1 VNGLRQALRIVVA
14 GVLASLP
21 VGAHAQT
28 VDPPLRHLQ
37 IAAGGG
43 FLGGVSL
50 GTASADLRSG
60 GTATPYPLF
69 DTSTR
74 LESAPVF
81 ELRASVDLTR
91 RYGVEAHA
99 LFGHPEL
106 RTRVSDDVE
115 GAPGITAV
123 ERLDHYLLDGG
134 VVIQLPELALG
145 GVQPFA
151 TAGAG
156 YLRQLHEGLA
166 LTEEGHL
173 YYVGAGVR
181 RVLVTR
187 PRGLVRG
194 VGVRGDVRVNVL
206 FAGISVTDDT
216 RRQVAAGASLFVIF

>member
-1 VNGLRQALRIVVA
+1 MVAAA
-14 GVLASLP
+14 GVLASVP
-21 VGAHAQT
+21 MCAYAQT

-37 IAAGGG
+37 VTVGAG

-60 GTATPYPLF
+60 ATATPYTLF

-74 LESAPVF
+74 LEGAPVL
-81 ELRASVDLTR
+81 ELRAGVDVTR
-91 RYGVEAHA
+91 RFGIEAHA
-99 LFGHPEL
+99 LLGHPEL

-134 VVIQLPELALG
+134 VVVQLPELAIS

-156 YLRQLHEGLA
+156 YLRQLHEGLS

-181 RVLVTR
+181 RVLMTR
-187 PRGLVRG
+187 PRGFLRG
-194 VGVRGDVRVNVL
+194 VGVRGDVRMNFLFDGVRVNE
-206 FAGISVTDDT
+206 DM
-216 RRQVAAGASLFVIF
+216 RRQVSVGASLFVIF